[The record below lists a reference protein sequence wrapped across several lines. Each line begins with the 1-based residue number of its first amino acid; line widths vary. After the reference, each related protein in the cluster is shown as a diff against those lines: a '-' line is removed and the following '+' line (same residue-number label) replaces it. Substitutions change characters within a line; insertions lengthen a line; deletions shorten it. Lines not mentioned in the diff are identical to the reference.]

1 MAIRWLSRRSCV
13 KIQLQM
19 FILFISM
26 LIGLPLTMFWQSQ
39 RDLTVMTLCG
49 DSATYDYC
57 IYFYVNQVAFEDVL
71 AEPEGSQSNDC
82 VWRLSYRCFRG
93 GKLCC
98 YRCLTVFCGCFI
110 ALFWGC
116 QFACVMFEHIWCYTP
131 RLRLLAINCDCLQKL
146 WGTTL
151 QCLLAPVCETF
162 GLCFSNIVIN
172 HTPSRGE

>member
-1 MAIRWLSRRSCV
+1 
-13 KIQLQM
+13 
-19 FILFISM
+19 
-26 LIGLPLTMFWQSQ
+26 
-39 RDLTVMTLCG
+39 MTLCG

-131 RLRLLAINCDCLQKL
+131 RLRLLAINCGCLQKL